1 MPDTTASLVRFLPQ
15 QASMVA
21 ALGRT
26 AFLAVKQKV
35 RPVRGTPSLPGPL
48 LSDRVPPRD
57 PRLVR
62 AFLAHV
68 GSAPGTWTK
77 DGAEALPPTLFPQW
91 TFPLLQRALEGLPY
105 PPSEL
110 LNGGCKLVVN
120 RPMPMGEAIDVEV
133 QLAAIDDDGR
143 RAIMTETL
151 VVGTA
156 TAPRALEIEF
166 YPIVKLRGSAPKD
179 GGAKPA
185 GRDKPR
191 VPADAKEIGRWAL
204 GPRAGLEFALLTGDF
219 NPIHWVPPAAKA
231 MGFKSTILHGFA
243 SMSRAVEA
251 LIQSEAGGD
260 GARLREVAVR
270 FVKPLVLPRTV
281 SAFVAPAGEEHGL
294 WVGDG
299 PGEEAYMTGTYLID

>member
-1 MPDTTASLVRFLPQ
+1 MPDTTASLVRFLPH

-26 AFLAVKQKV
+26 AFLAVKQKLK
-35 RPVRGTPSLPGPL
+35 PVRGTPSLPGPL

-57 PRLVR
+57 ARLVQ
-62 AFLAHV
+62 AFLAHI
-68 GSAPGTWTK
+68 GSRPGTWTAN
-77 DGAEALPPTLFPQW
+77 GAEGLPPTLFPQW
-91 TFPLLQRALEGLPY
+91 TFPLLQRALEALPY

-120 RPMPMGEAIDVEV
+120 RPLPLGEAIDVEV
-133 QLAAIDDDGR
+133 QLTDIDDDGR
-143 RAIMTETL
+143 RAIMTESL

-166 YPIVKLRGSAPKD
+166 YPIVKLRGGAKGGSKD
-179 GGAKPA
+179 GAS
-185 GRDKPR
+185 REKPR
-191 VPADAKEIGRWAL
+191 VPADAREIGRWDL

-219 NPIHWVPPAAKA
+219 NPIHWIPPAAKA

-251 LIQSEAGGD
+251 LIQSEASGD
-260 GARLREVAVR
+260 GTRLREVAVR

-281 SAFVAPAGEEHGL
+281 RAFVGPAGAESGL
-294 WVGDG
+294 WI
-299 PGEEAYMTGTYLID
+299 GEEAGQEAYMTGTYRLT